1 MISQNFLIEY
11 GVMDFDS
18 VLNSI
23 QNAIIAIDINRN
35 VVIINHTAAAFF
47 NVKEGDVID
56 KNLKSVLPESLLN
69 NIEITNMTETPGK
82 HRMGDRIIFANRA
95 PLIVKNK
102 LVGLLSVFQ
111 DITNSEA
118 INAELDLVRKNEE
131 FLESLIAGSYDGIY
145 ITDKNGKTLAVNQS
159 YERISGMAKENLIGK
174 YMNDLVRDGV
184 LSVCVTDEVVA
195 KKMPVT
201 VTQTIKNGK
210 KVAITGSPIYDEN
223 GNIANVITN
232 VRDITELIKLQ
243 KQVEIY
249 SERMNLYQKEIFKG
263 IESEDIVCRSKKF
276 ETALNLASK
285 VSKMDSTVMILGET
299 GVGKEIIAQYIHKN
313 SKRKSAPYIKLN
325 CGAIPAN
332 LLESELFGYVA
343 GAFTGANVKGKPG
356 MFEIADGGT
365 LFLDEIGEMPIEL
378 QSSLLRVLQDK
389 EVVRVGDS
397 KSRKVDL
404 RIVAATNRNLEEM
417 IGKGTFRQ
425 DLYFRLNVVSIHVP
439 PLRERLD
446 DIPGL
451 AEKVMQRLNE
461 KYNYNKVITSNFI
474 NALMCREWPGNV
486 RELNNFIE
494 RQFVLSDDDIL
505 DSFLEKYQPDTVQS
519 DTKATI
525 SINGIMSLADAKK
538 EVESILIARAMR
550 IGKSTHKAASILG
563 MSQPTFYRKY
573 VEYFPN
579 GKFEGEE

>member
-1 MISQNFLIEY
+1 
-11 GVMDFDS
+11 
-18 VLNSI
+18 
-23 QNAIIAIDINRN
+23 
-35 VVIINHTAAAFF
+35 
-47 NVKEGDVID
+47 
-56 KNLKSVLPESLLN
+56 
-69 NIEITNMTETPGK
+69 
-82 HRMGDRIIFANRA
+82 
-95 PLIVKNK
+95 
-102 LVGLLSVFQ
+102 
-111 DITNSEA
+111 
-118 INAELDLVRKNEE
+118 
-131 FLESLIAGSYDGIY
+131 
-145 ITDKNGKTLAVNQS
+145 
-159 YERISGMAKENLIGK
+159 
-174 YMNDLVRDGV
+174 
-184 LSVCVTDEVVA
+184 
-195 KKMPVT
+195 
-201 VTQTIKNGK
+201 
-210 KVAITGSPIYDEN
+210 
-223 GNIANVITN
+223 
-232 VRDITELIKLQ
+232 
-243 KQVEIY
+243 
-249 SERMNLYQKEIFKG
+249 
-263 IESEDIVCRSKKF
+263 
-276 ETALNLASK
+276 
-285 VSKMDSTVMILGET
+285 
-299 GVGKEIIAQYIHKN
+299 
-313 SKRKSAPYIKLN
+313 
-325 CGAIPAN
+325 
-332 LLESELFGYVA
+332 
-343 GAFTGANVKGKPG
+343 
-356 MFEIADGGT
+356 
-365 LFLDEIGEMPIEL
+365 
-378 QSSLLRVLQDK
+378 
-389 EVVRVGDS
+389 
-397 KSRKVDL
+397 VDL